1 MLKKYSSFLESLYI
15 TKKIKPESALK
26 DFVNTIKECEEF
38 YREKNIRTFNT
49 HYSYIAQENKGD
61 LDPEKDFER
70 VNTYMTEEG
79 WDLSNVENLKKLF
92 PNLSD
97 LLLRKDVS
105 HCAAIDYYLYKVTNK
120 SFPLQGYTWNDVDM
134 NANSTD
140 PQENEY
146 LIKFRYGWQNTR
158 YGRLAIEQN
167 MSMEKFLKNSISE
180 VGYYVSK
187 SILKEFGSPR
197 LATLSEKEISD
208 CFLIDGEEIY
218 LNIIDLYE
226 AIKNKLL
233 IEKHLITKEEFDEI
247 LDGVLK
253 RTGFKIKRIT
263 EEDIKLS
270 V

>member
-1 MLKKYSSFLESLYI
+1 
-15 TKKIKPESALK
+15 
-26 DFVNTIKECEEF
+26 
-38 YREKNIRTFNT
+38 
-49 HYSYIAQENKGD
+49 
-61 LDPEKDFER
+61 
-70 VNTYMTEEG
+70 MTEEG
-79 WDLSNVENLKKLF
+79 WDLSNVENLKKFF

-97 LLLRKDVS
+97 LLIRKNVS
-105 HCAAIDYYLYKVTNK
+105 NCPAIDYYLYKVTNK
-120 SFPLQGYTWNDVDM
+120 SFPLQGFTWNGVDM
-134 NANSTD
+134 NVNSTD
-140 PQENEY
+140 PQENDY

-197 LATLSEKEISD
+197 LALSEKEISD
-208 CFLIDGEEIY
+208 YFLIDNEEIY

-226 AIKNKLL
+226 SIKNKLSL
-233 IEKHLITKEEFDEI
+233 NKHLITKEEFDEI
-247 LDGVLK
+247 IDGVLK

-270 V
+270 VN